1 MGTEPSQHTMQQV
14 TRHIEQ
20 GIPLE
25 ELRLGDKQ
33 RERVKLCL
41 ELYHRFE
48 DNPYMD
54 VDMWL
59 KRKGRRTWQI
69 VIDKQIFL
77 HILSLC
83 QRNSSRE
90 MSKVIVRR
98 VAMDSI
104 RHGDAVGD
112 NTAKIKGAE
121 LLKDIDHLDKED
133 SAVEAASNTAQLPIF
148 LTSRVETIS
157 SDKKTITRK
166 ELIALYN
173 RYGGTKDH
181 IQQMLEQR
189 MEELE
194 RRSLDDDGSGRT
206 AAYGETDDVDDDGSG
221 RTAAYG
227 ETDDVD
233 DDGNGETPAYKEVEE
248 LDEEDF

>member
-1 MGTEPSQHTMQQV
+1 MATEASQHTLQQI

-25 ELRLGDKQ
+25 ELQLGDKQ
-33 RERVKLCL
+33 RDRVKLCL

-54 VDMWL
+54 IDMWL
-59 KRKGRRTWQI
+59 KRKGRRTFQT
-69 VIDKQIFL
+69 VIDKQIFQ

-83 QRNSSRE
+83 QRNGSRE
-90 MSKVIVRR
+90 MSKMIVRR

-112 NTAKIKGAE
+112 NNAKIKGAE
-121 LLKDIDHLDKED
+121 LLTNIDHLDKED
-133 SAVEAASNTAQLPIF
+133 SAAEAASNTAQLPIF
-148 LTSRVETIS
+148 LTAHVETIS

-189 MEELE
+189 MHEFESRAVDVGDDEAAVCEEG
-194 RRSLDDDGSGRT
+194 DGF
-206 AAYGETDDVDDDGSG
+206 ADYAEVGEG
-221 RTAAYG
+221 
-227 ETDDVD
+227 
-233 DDGNGETPAYKEVEE
+233 
-248 LDEEDF
+248 DEEGLEDEDF